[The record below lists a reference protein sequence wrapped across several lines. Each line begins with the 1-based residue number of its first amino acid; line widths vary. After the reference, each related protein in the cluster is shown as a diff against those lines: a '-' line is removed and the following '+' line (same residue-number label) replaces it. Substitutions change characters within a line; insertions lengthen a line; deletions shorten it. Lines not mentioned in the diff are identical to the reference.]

1 MMLPTGHA
9 LFSNLSTS
17 FTDFDGLLAELE
29 AGAVSGY
36 VRVAFPGYDAV
47 VLLDG
52 GRVARSFEE
61 QGEDETADIA
71 VAAVAT
77 HARNKGG
84 HLSVYPLEPRFVAF
98 LAGMAR
104 SSVLHRGLSTVFAN
118 PDRLLNKLRED
129 HHTGH
134 LSVALDG
141 GRGAGVVFLQDG
153 EIVEAVLKND
163 TQSVSGIEVAEMV
176 VQAAAN
182 YGASFSVFEVDR
194 VALRSGEIDS
204 AEDFLANVASVPE
217 HLFHK
222 GPASDGREQP
232 SAPDSDVNKTDI
244 LNFWSEVF
252 SRAEGVVDGLSQA
265 GRFSTAFK
273 EVLVE
278 KAGTYPYL
286 DPFAADFSYGDG
298 MATFGG
304 ELPGD
309 LSEALGD
316 CLHDT
321 LARLAFRLR
330 RADIETRV
338 HASLAELGE
347 RHVEMISHL
356 SPSTQAL
363 VS

>member
-1 MMLPTGHA
+1 MMLPTEHA
-9 LFSNLSTS
+9 LFTNLSTS
-17 FTDFDGLLAELE
+17 FADFDGLLAELL
-29 AGAVSGY
+29 AGAVNGY
-36 VRVAFPGYDAV
+36 VRVTFPGYDAV

-52 GRVARSFEE
+52 GRVVRSFEE
-61 QGEDETADIA
+61 HGEDETSDIA
-71 VAAVAT
+71 VAGVAT
-77 HARNKGG
+77 RARTKGG
-84 HLSVYPLEPRFVAF
+84 HLSVYPLQPRFVSY

-104 SSVLHRGLSTVFAN
+104 SSALHRGLSTVFAN
-118 PDRLLNKLRED
+118 PDRLLLKLRED
-129 HHTGH
+129 GHTGH
-134 LSVALDG
+134 LSVTLEG
-141 GRGAGVVFLQDG
+141 GRGAGMVFLQAG
-153 EIVEAVLKND
+153 EIVEAVLKNE
-163 TQSVSGIEVAEMV
+163 TQAVSGIEVAEMV

-182 YGASFSVFEVDR
+182 YGASFSVFQAEQIAQ
-194 VALRSGEIDS
+194 ALAGDG
-204 AEDFLANVASVPE
+204 AATVSVTGST
-217 HLFHK
+217 
-222 GPASDGREQP
+222 GPADDASTGETEATP
-232 SAPDSDVNKTDI
+232 NAAASDVSKTDI

-252 SRAEGVVDGLSQA
+252 SRSEGVVDGLSA
-265 GRFSTAFK
+265 SGRFSTALK

-278 KAGTYPYL
+278 KAGDYPYL
-286 DPFAADFSYGDG
+286 DPFAADFSYADG

-304 ELPGD
+304 ELPAD

-347 RHVEMISHL
+347 RYVETISHF